1 MNASIFL
8 ILRIILG
15 VFLLAVGFDK
25 FFHFMPMGEMS
36 AAATDYF
43 SALMSTN
50 TLKVVAII
58 EILAGISLLINKYGA
73 LMMLVLLTVSV
84 NTILFHAFLEPGS
97 ILRALVLLVLN
108 IVMLYNY
115 KDRYKELLRA

>member
-1 MNASIFL
+1 L
-8 ILRIILG
+8 
-15 VFLLAVGFDK
+15 D
-25 FFHFMPMGEMS
+25 
-36 AAATDYF
+36 
-43 SALMSTN
+43 
-50 TLKVVAII
+50 VVAVI
-58 EILAGISLLINKYGA
+58 EIIAGISLLLNKYGA

-115 KDRYKELLRA
+115 KDRYEGLLRP